1 MALFKRKD
9 LEGKGLTADQIDYIM
24 TESGRA
30 LAADYIPRSSLQDE
44 VDKALK
50 DHKPDVDLSTNEEYL
65 KVVGERDMLRA
76 LGSEDYAGVKPKFRE
91 AVYKL
96 IDRGEKAEP
105 LKDQMAKIAKDY
117 EEYFIPDEDPG
128 KGAPRFGADV
138 SGGMPKGTQKSTFES
153 VWGFG
158 KKGDN

>member
-76 LGSEDYAGVKPKFRE
+76 LGSAAYAGVNPKFRE
-91 AVYKL
+91 AVYMRSA
-96 IDRGEKAEP
+96 RG
-105 LKDQMAKIAKDY
+105 
-117 EEYFIPDEDPG
+117 
-128 KGAPRFGADV
+128 
-138 SGGMPKGTQKSTFES
+138 
-153 VWGFG
+153 
-158 KKGDN
+158 